1 MARLIRDGCSFG
13 VRKLACGL
21 LPPGVWIL
29 WMFLMKLPG
38 TGAHGWKT
46 QISRTMATAEHEHVH
61 VLVDVVVIGSCPR
74 PGVWLM
80 PALRAGGSLLPHLWR
95 QGHQARRNY
104 LIGRTYR
111 EGGTFVS
118 LVSRTGLIARP
129 HMLWDVLRQ
138 SRHGRGYSLRGP
150 YGPFTRSTLRPAR
163 PHRRACVKRAQK
175 RSRCG
180 RRPLHRARP
189 TQDRPASRRHQPLR

>member
-61 VLVDVVVIGSCPR
+61 DHVNVHVDVHVLVDVVEIGFCPR
-74 PGVWLM
+74 
-80 PALRAGGSLLPHLWR
+80 
-95 QGHQARRNY
+95 
-104 LIGRTYR
+104 
-111 EGGTFVS
+111 
-118 LVSRTGLIARP
+118 
-129 HMLWDVLRQ
+129 DVLFLRLLRRTHNSFKRRYFRCF
-138 SRHGRGYSLRGP
+138 SRNSKVP
-150 YGPFTRSTLRPAR
+150 T
-163 PHRRACVKRAQK
+163 
-175 RSRCG
+175 
-180 RRPLHRARP
+180 PLI
-189 TQDRPASRRHQPLR
+189 S